1 MQWPAHERE
10 QQRGAEEERETKGE
24 LERHS
29 ERDGGGERWRER

>member
-10 QQRGAEEERETKGE
+10 QQREAEEERETKGE
-24 LERHS
+24 LEIHS